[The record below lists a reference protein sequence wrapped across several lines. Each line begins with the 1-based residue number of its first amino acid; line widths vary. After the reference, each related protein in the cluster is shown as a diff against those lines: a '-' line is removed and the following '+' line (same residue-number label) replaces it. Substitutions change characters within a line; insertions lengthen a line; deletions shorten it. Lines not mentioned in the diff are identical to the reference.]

1 MAERMNFEEF
11 CNRVVQEINQEK
23 ALGESVASYE
33 DKKIRVTERK
43 NGRSVSTG
51 LEPKGCY
58 DWYAATG
65 DFTRVY
71 ADIKENLQA
80 AMEEFHVKMGELRV
94 DKESI
99 MENLYFQL
107 VNTKNTGEILDHM
120 PHREMGDMSVVY
132 CWHITD
138 EMVGK
143 ITNQVAKSFGWTE
156 EMLYR
161 RAYENTRKVNPPRL
175 ESMEDIL
182 KRLGG
187 PEFEVGPLSVPM
199 YVLSNQKSTAGAAMV
214 LYDDLLQEAAREI
227 GGDLCVIPSS
237 VHEVILA
244 PGEGVNVLEL
254 QELIR
259 DMNNRVVRPGELLSN
274 TPYMYDA
281 QAHELKPADVHPIE
295 RTSSREARE
304 RDYEPVFQPAFAG
317 SAR

>member
-1 MAERMNFEEF
+1 M
-11 CNRVVQEINQEK
+11 
-23 ALGESVASYE
+23 
-33 DKKIRVTERK
+33 
-43 NGRSVSTG
+43 
-51 LEPKGCY
+51 
-58 DWYAATG
+58 
-65 DFTRVY
+65 
-71 ADIKENLQA
+71 
-80 AMEEFHVKMGELRV
+80 
-94 DKESI
+94 
-99 MENLYFQL
+99 
-107 VNTKNTGEILDHM
+107 
-120 PHREMGDMSVVY
+120 
-132 CWHITD
+132 
-138 EMVGK
+138 
-143 ITNQVAKSFGWTE
+143 
-156 EMLYR
+156 
-161 RAYENTRKVNPPRL
+161 
-175 ESMEDIL
+175 

-214 LYDDLLQEAAREI
+214 LYDDLLQEAARKI

-259 DMNNRVVRPGELLSN
+259 DMNNRVVRPGDLLSN

-295 RTSSREARE
+295 RTSSRDARE